1 MAGIQKICGVCG
13 SDFEPRFTYQMEERV
28 EQDAAGRPR
37 ASFAFFCSQKCL
49 HQSHEQGE
57 SGLSTCDAC
66 ATSFRVELAS
76 QVLFVDKQR
85 QYACTPDCRQQ
96 ILAEARGV
104 RLGELSAQAS
114 VASDQA
120 DDLELPPVLQPG
132 RSTPPPSPQSALR
145 DEPSA
150 PRGQVVEIKPGSQHA
165 GAAQASAAPSGAPA
179 LSGVPRILAVFNHK
193 GGTGKTTTSV
203 TIAAGLAERG
213 ARVLLVDS
221 DAQGNVGVSLGL
233 TVERSLYHVLVMGL
247 PLADAVQNVRPGL
260 DVLPSNE
267 TLAAAELYLAGRRN
281 RDRVLASRFEGVLD
295 HYDYVV
301 VDCSP
306 SLSLMNQNAL
316 VLSDAVLCPVACDYL
331 SLVGVRQV
339 LRTIKHV
346 NKLLNHPV
354 QLWGVLPT
362 LFDSRARI
370 CHEALDTLREH
381 FRDRCLE
388 PIRAAIKV
396 KEAPAQGKT
405 LLEYAPGSSAATDYI
420 KVVDRLLAETAKFKA
435 QPAAEQSTKTTT
447 NSGAQ
452 SALSA

>member
-13 SDFEPRFTYQMEERV
+13 SEFEPRFSYQMEERV
-28 EQDAAGRPR
+28 EEDASGRPR

-49 HQSHEQGE
+49 EHSHTQGDAGM
-57 SGLSTCDAC
+57 SSCDAC
-66 ATSFRVELAS
+66 ATSFKLELAS
-76 QVLFVDKQR
+76 QVLFVEKQR
-85 QYACTPDCRQQ
+85 RYACSSECRQQ
-96 ILAEARGV
+96 ILEEARGV
-104 RLGELSAQAS
+104 RLGDINAEQTANTSEMEQ
-114 VASDQA
+114 DE
-120 DDLELPPVLQPG
+120 ELPPVLRP
-132 RSTPPPSPQSALR
+132 TAPPP
-145 DEPSA
+145 
-150 PRGQVVEIKPGSQHA
+150 PRGEVIEMTP
-165 GAAQASAAPSGAPA
+165 AAKQPQPAPA
-179 LSGVPRILAVFNHK
+179 KDSAPRILAVFNHK

-213 ARVLLVDS
+213 AKVLLVDT
-221 DAQGNVGVSLGL
+221 DAQGNVSVSLGL
-233 TVERSLYHVLVMGL
+233 PVERSLYHVLVMGL
-247 PLADAVQNVRPGL
+247 PVADAVKTVRPGL

-267 TLAAAELYLAGRRN
+267 TLAAAELYLAGRKQ

-295 HYDYVV
+295 TYDYVV

-354 QLWGVLPT
+354 QLWGILPT
-362 LFDSRARI
+362 FFDARARI

-381 FRDRCLE
+381 FRERCL
-388 PIRAAIKV
+388 PPVRSAIKV

-405 LLEYAPGSSAATDYI
+405 LFEYAPGSSAATDYLQI
-420 KVVDRLLAETAKFKA
+420 VERLLAETKLGATSEEVAPESSEQFSA
-435 QPAAEQSTKTTT
+435 HGSHRTTSNAEIALPA
-447 NSGAQ
+447 
-452 SALSA
+452 